1 MAKNFRELKAKMS
14 PGARARSDAKTQKMI
29 EEMALNELRRAM
41 GITQERL
48 AKALRIN
55 QARVSKIESRSDI
68 FVSTLR
74 KTLSRRWAA
83 SWRFTRSLRLVKC
96 GLGSLVGLR
105 ESAFAI
111 PGRRRW
117 PPRESCCVT
126 RSDGRQRP
134 TIDVDVGIE
143 YLLREK

>member
-1 MAKNFRELKAKMS
+1 
-14 PGARARSDAKTQKMI
+14 MI

-55 QARVSKIESRSDI
+55 QAGVSKIESRSDI

-74 KTLSRRWAA
+74 KAIEA
-83 SWRFTRSLRLVKC
+83 MGWRFTRSFRLVKC

-105 ESAFAI
+105 ESGVRD
-111 PGRRRW
+111 PGAATLAAA
-117 PPRESCCVT
+117 RE
-126 RSDGRQRP
+126 
-134 TIDVDVGIE
+134 
-143 YLLREK
+143 LLRSEKRWATAAHY